1 MNKANAFF
9 GTLGLAMRSGQVV
22 IGEPKTRMLL
32 SGGKAAL
39 VLIDAAVSANTKKTV
54 LDKCRFYGCPA
65 VTVAEGCLG
74 TALGRPACIVAGVQK
89 GGLGDLLY
97 KKVVE
102 NKFNE
107 IQFELNDGQT
117 QAKM

>member
-32 SGGKAAL
+32 SGGNAAL
-39 VLIDAAVSANTKKTV
+39 VLIDEAASANTRKTV

-74 TALGRPACIVAGVQK
+74 TAVGRPACIVAGILK

-107 IQFELNDGQT
+107 IHIELNDGQT
-117 QAKM
+117 QANM